1 MFRKLFIII
10 SSIILTY
17 NTILTQETN
26 NEIQSNYFNTTINNT
41 NETDEP
47 AILQDIRNIETRANV
62 STTSTLI
69 RAILGFILT
78 LVGIYLIFI
87 YLKKKSKK
95 ITGSNDIIK
104 VLATTTIATNRYI
117 SIIEI
122 IEDMYLI
129 SISDHN
135 INLIEKIENKEMKDQ
150 IKMMYLN
157 SKDNI
162 VDDSFKNILNQTLS
176 VFKQPKLKDTDALES
191 TNALKEKLRNIN
203 KDSNN

>member
-1 MFRKLFIII
+1 MLKKIFIII
-10 SSIILTY
+10 SCIAIIY
-17 NTILTQETN
+17 NISFTQETN
-26 NEIQSNYFNTTINNT
+26 NDLQSNYFNTQLIDNT
-41 NETDEP
+41 NNTDEP
-47 AILQDIRNIETRANV
+47 AILQDLRNIETRANV

-69 RAILGFILT
+69 RAIFGFILT
-78 LVGIYLIFI
+78 LIGIYLIFI

-95 ITGSNDIIK
+95 VSGSNDIIK
-104 VLATTTIATNRYI
+104 VLATTTVATNRYL

-122 IEDMYLI
+122 VDEMYLI

-135 INLIEKIENKEMKDQ
+135 INLMEKIENKEVRDQ

-191 TNALKEKLRNIN
+191 TKSLKEKLRDIN
-203 KDSNN
+203 KDDN

>member
-1 MFRKLFIII
+1 MFKKLFIII

-26 NEIQSNYFNTTINNT
+26 NEIQSNYFNTEINNT

-203 KDSNN
+203 KDNNN